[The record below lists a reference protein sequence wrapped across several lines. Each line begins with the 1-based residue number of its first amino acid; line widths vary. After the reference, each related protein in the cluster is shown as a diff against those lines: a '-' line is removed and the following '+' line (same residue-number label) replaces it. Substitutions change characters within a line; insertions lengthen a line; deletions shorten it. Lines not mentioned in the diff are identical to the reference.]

1 MSVFDKS
8 INLETRLENDSV
20 LRAFFDR
27 CVDRRLYLFADVVD
41 KSAQVISNS
50 GLTVVSHSGVESAAY
65 ACSNSQ
71 LESASNVIS
80 PNVDVPFVDWD
91 ALEIVPITEELV
103 GSIVPV
109 VDEDNFYEHIGL

>member
-1 MSVFDKS
+1 M
-8 INLETRLENDSV
+8 
-20 LRAFFDR
+20 
-27 CVDRRLYLFADVVD
+27 FADVVD